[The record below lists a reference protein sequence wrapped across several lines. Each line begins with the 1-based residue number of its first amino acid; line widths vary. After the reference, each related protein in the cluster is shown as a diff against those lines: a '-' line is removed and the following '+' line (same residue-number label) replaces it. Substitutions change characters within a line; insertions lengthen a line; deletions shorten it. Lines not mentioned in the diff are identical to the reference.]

1 MAGYVI
7 TSDDDGTTFFFIGAQ
22 MGFWESATDLDRARI
37 FGSRAAAAT
46 FMQKAHR
53 HREGWRVENV
63 SRYRRARLSQDQRD
77 MLDYLKRRERA

>member
-22 MGFWESATDLDRARI
+22 MGFWESATDIARARV

-46 FMQKAHR
+46 FMQKANK
-53 HREGWRVENV
+53 HREGWRVESV
-63 SRYRRARLSQDQRD
+63 GRYARTT
-77 MLDYLKRRERA
+77 